1 MKKTNPKDI
10 DDDML
15 PEYDFSGGI
24 RGKYAERYAEGT
36 NIVVLS
42 PDLAVMFPTSE
53 DVNAA
58 LRKLVASG
66 YAGRRK
72 TAG

>member
-10 DDDML
+10 DDDMQ

-42 PDLAVMFPTSE
+42 PDLAAIFPTSE
-53 DVNAA
+53 EVNAA

-72 TAG
+72 AAG